1 MSTKAQIVVEDLEAI
16 KLYKHCDGY
25 PAGVLPVL
33 EPCVEAFLQRRG
45 WDPEYLLARLV
56 MAFGLTQERHRQAM
70 KAHPTLGERYRH
82 PETTGYGLSGEWY
95 ADIEWVYRVRRD
107 GSIEVRRTKESWW
120 DAAGKE
126 EDALWE
132 RHTRLLT
139 GEEVAEWQKAQ
150 WAEEE
155 RKAMRAFYG
164 LDEEVSCGASTI
176 P

>member
-1 MSTKAQIVVEDLEAI
+1 MSTKAQIVVEDLQTI
-16 KLYKHCDGY
+16 KLYKHSDGY
-25 PAGVLPVL
+25 PSGVLPVL

-45 WDPEYLLARLV
+45 WDPEYLLAQVV
-56 MAFGLTQERHRQAM
+56 MAFGLTQERHRQ
-70 KAHPTLGERYRH
+70 TQFL
-82 PETTGYGLSGEWY
+82 GYGLSDEWY